1 MFVFYFGIVADITPP
16 VALAAY
22 AGSAIAKSDPLKTGI
37 TATRLAITA
46 FIIPYIF
53 VLQPDMLIIDL
64 LFEGGYGIENLH
76 ITLAGVLS
84 ILKIVFTSVAGIVG
98 ISAGMEGYAFR
109 KASWWERILLIGGG
123 LCLVVPENM
132 TDIIGL
138 AVVAAVFAFQFV
150 QSKIKAKKSA

>member
-22 AGSAIAKSDPLKTGI
+22 AGSAIAKSDPLKTGV

-76 ITLAGVLS
+76 ITLSGILS
-84 ILKIVFTSVAGIVG
+84 ILKIVFTSVVGIIG
-98 ISAGMEGYAFR
+98 ISAGMEGYAAR
-109 KASWWERILLIGGG
+109 KAQWWERILLIGGG
-123 LCLVVPENM
+123 LCLVVPETV

-138 AVVAAVFAFQFV
+138 VIVGGVFAFQLV
-150 QSKIKAKKSA
+150 QNKIQAKKAA

>member
-22 AGSAIAKSDPLKTGI
+22 AGSAIAKSDPLKTGV

-64 LFEGGYGIENLH
+64 LFEGGYGIENLN
-76 ITLAGVLS
+76 ITLGGILS
-84 ILKIVFTSVAGIVG
+84 ILKIVFTSVVGIVG
-98 ISAGMEGYAFR
+98 ISAALEGFAAR
-109 KASWWERILLIGGG
+109 NCKWWERIILAAGG
-123 LCLVVPENM
+123 LCLVIPETL
-132 TDIIGL
+132 TDIVGL
-138 AVVAAVFAFQFV
+138 VVVGGIFAYQFV
-150 QSKIKAKKSA
+150 EKKFLKRV